1 MTRAA
6 EASWDAIVIGAGLGG
21 LSAAAGLARAGLR
34 VAVLEQ
40 HVVAGGYAHRF
51 LRKARRS
58 GRVYDFDVALHMT
71 GDLRPDRWLG
81 RRLDALGVLGQL
93 TIHHFEQAYRT
104 RGPAHDLRIPADVD
118 AYEALLCRTFPGE
131 ARGIRDLVAAFRA
144 ADLGALGFT
153 ELSSGARALMGKP
166 LAAVIRAHVRDERLF
181 AVFATLW
188 PYLGMA
194 PSRLDAMTFAQM
206 WCSYHLGGCC
216 YVAGGGQALAD
227 AFVDVIRRHGG
238 TVQLGC
244 AVERIVTEAGRVVGV
259 DTARHGAFATPIV
272 VSNASGPS
280 TFDRLLDQPALATK
294 DRWTMSDM
302 PLSASAHEV
311 YVGLNGD
318 AAALG
323 LADRLLFHVR
333 GYDPEDDWAAC
344 ERGDFRAQSY
354 VLANHNLSDPGRA
367 PAGCSILNAIVLA
380 NGRLWRGAAGDGDP
394 DYRRRKQE
402 IEDHLLDLLAHEIP
416 DARARVE
423 VCETGTPYTMAR
435 YSWNPDGAL
444 YGVAATPDSHSYRRP
459 PPRTQVPGLYLAGA
473 WTFPSGGFVGA
484 MISGLNTSDLIGTE
498 LGLAQAV
505 PA

>member
-1 MTRAA
+1 MAVAA
-6 EASWDAIVIGAGLGG
+6 ETSWDAIVVGAGLGG

-81 RRLDALGVLGQL
+81 RQLDALGVLPRL
-93 TIHHFEQAYRT
+93 TLRHFELAYRT
-104 RGPAHDLRIPADVD
+104 RGPAHDLDVPADVN
-118 AYEALLCRTFPGE
+118 AYEARLCQTFPAE
-131 ARGIRDLVAAFRA
+131 ARGIRDLVAALRA
-144 ADLGALGFT
+144 ADLGATGFT
-153 ELSSGARALMGKP
+153 DLAPGARALMGKP
-166 LAAVIRAHVRDERLF
+166 LAEVIRAHVRDERLF

-188 PYLGMA
+188 PYLGTP

-227 AFVDVIRRHGG
+227 AFVAVIRDHGG
-238 TVQLGC
+238 LVRLGC

-259 DTARHGAFATPIV
+259 DTARHGAFAAPIV
-272 VSNASGPS
+272 ISNAAGTT
-280 TFDRLLDQPALATK
+280 TFDRLLDQPALATR

-311 YVGLNGD
+311 YVGLEGD

-323 LADRLLFHVR
+323 LPDRLLFHVR
-333 GYDPEDDWAAC
+333 DYDAEHDWAAC
-344 ERGDFRAQSY
+344 ERGELRAQSY

-380 NGRLWRGAAGDGDP
+380 NGRLWRGAAGDDDP

-402 IEDHLLDLLAHEIP
+402 IEAFLIDLVAREIP
-416 DARARVE
+416 DARARIE
-423 VCETGTPYTMAR
+423 VCETGTPYTMTR
-435 YSWNPDGAL
+435 YSWNPDGAI
-444 YGVAATPDSHSYRRP
+444 YGVAATPASHSYRRP

-484 MISGLNTSDLIGTE
+484 MISGLNTAALIRADVGSAI
-498 LGLAQAV
+498 GR
-505 PA
+505 